1 MKFFDMIKMCLQNL
15 TRRKS
20 RTILTVLGV
29 VIGCCAIVTMMS
41 IGFGVQNSQ
50 QIMLEGMGDLT
61 LIQVYSGG
69 STKLD
74 DDAIRKFQNIANV
87 DVAIG
92 KYQLNNIG
100 MNIYAGDNNRYQM
113 SWASVVGMNE
123 DAIEKF
129 GFELISG
136 SFPKEKFGVLAGQYT
151 AYNLMDTQRPDGHNT
166 VDRWSAM
173 YAYNPETGMY
183 EYNPDAE
190 LPDPYLDLQG
200 QTLTLEFYSY
210 EDYEN
215 KKTQEI
221 KVTGVVKEDYNK
233 DYATSEGFI
242 FVTSDLLAL
251 QKMIYPNSSQK
262 VEYNQI
268 YVKARDI
275 SQVADIESEIKKMG
289 YSTYSMESVRKPLEE
304 EARKQ
309 QMMLGGLGAVS
320 LFVAA
325 LGITNTM
332 IMSISERTRE
342 IGVMKA
348 LGCYLGNIRA
358 VFLMEAGFIGLIGG
372 VIGGLLSFVIS
383 VVMNVLTNE
392 AVKGMEINSLETLW
406 TMITTAMAAENS
418 PMSIVPLWLY
428 GFAILFSIIIGLG
441 SGFYPANKAVHISA
455 MEAIKRE

>member
-1 MKFFDMIKMCLQNL
+1 MIKMCLQNL

-92 KYQLNNIG
+92 KYQLRNVG
-100 MNIYAGDNNRYQM
+100 MNVYAGENNRYQM
-113 SWASVVGMNE
+113 SWAQVVGINE
-123 DAIEKF
+123 DAMEKF
-129 GFELISG
+129 GFELLSG
-136 SFPKEKFGVLAGQYT
+136 SFPKEKFCVLAGQFA
-151 AYNLMDTQRPDGHNT
+151 AYNLIDTQRPEGHNM

-173 YAYNPETGMY
+173 YSINPETGEY
-183 EYNPDAE
+183 SYNPDAE
-190 LPDPYLDLQG
+190 LPAPYIDLQG
-200 QTLTLEFYSY
+200 QTLTLELYSY
-210 EDYEN
+210 ENSDV
-215 KKTQEI
+215 KKTQE
-221 KVTGVVKEDYNK
+221 VTVSGVVKEDYNK

-242 FVTSDLLAL
+242 FLTSDLVAL

-262 VEYNQI
+262 MEYNEI

-275 SQVADIESEIKKMG
+275 SQVADIEKEIKKMG

-372 VIGGLLSFVIS
+372 VIGGALSFIIS
-383 VVMNVLTNE
+383 LVMNVLTND

-406 TMITTAMAAENS
+406 NMIVMAMSPENS